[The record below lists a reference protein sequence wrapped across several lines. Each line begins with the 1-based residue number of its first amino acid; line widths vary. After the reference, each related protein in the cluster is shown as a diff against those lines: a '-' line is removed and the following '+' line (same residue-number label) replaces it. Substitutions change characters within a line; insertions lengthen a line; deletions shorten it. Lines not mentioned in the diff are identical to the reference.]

1 MRSPVTELG
10 GFYFYVLQVTE
21 RKNSPC
27 PRALYPWEILT
38 GHQLLHLQMAT
49 KHVLYGNGRVL
60 NWSNIKWGEEAFVK
74 VQLLQLLTSFCP
86 LAPLD
91 GHNRFC
97 RSGRQVFPVST
108 GSLDGCRND
117 QIRHQREAVEDRG
130 RHSPGQRDPGHPV
143 STLLP
148 QVEKVGLLE
157 TPLGSGSPAHH
168 SEHQA

>member
-1 MRSPVTELG
+1 MG
-10 GFYFYVLQVTE
+10 
-21 RKNSPC
+21 
-27 PRALYPWEILT
+27 ILT

-86 LAPLD
+86 LSPLD

-97 RSGRQVFPVST
+97 RSGRQAFPVST

-117 QIRHQREAVEDRG
+117 QIRHQREAAEDRG
-130 RHSPGQRDPGHPV
+130 RPSLGKEILGIRCLLYFPRWRRWGFWRCRWVQVPRHTILSIRHDSSSNLPV
-143 STLLP
+143 GPCLACD
-148 QVEKVGLLE
+148 
-157 TPLGSGSPAHH
+157 SG
-168 SEHQA
+168 

>member
-1 MRSPVTELG
+1 MG
-10 GFYFYVLQVTE
+10 
-21 RKNSPC
+21 
-27 PRALYPWEILT
+27 ILT

-86 LAPLD
+86 LSPLD

-97 RSGRQVFPVST
+97 RSGRQAFPVST

-117 QIRHQREAVEDRG
+117 QIRHQREAAEDRG
-130 RHSPGQRDPGHPV
+130 RPSPGQRDPGHLV

-157 TPLGSGSPAHH
+157 TPLGSGSPAHY